1 MKKDSLK
8 TVKVST
14 VKTIKV
20 NNGITNHLLINIKP
34 TIEVTITIIGQ
45 ITKTKSN
52 GFTPLYKIFY
62 NYILLWKKLYDKC
75 NYFFHAMP
83 VLLYVKL
90 SASVMKLT
98 LMEGLDGD
106 VFPL

>member
-1 MKKDSLK
+1 MK
-8 TVKVST
+8 TVKVSA

-52 GFTPLYKIFY
+52 GFTPQYKIFY
-62 NYILLWKKLYDKC
+62 NYILFTWKKLYDKY

-90 SASVMKLT
+90 SASVMNLT
-98 LMEGLDGD
+98 LLEGLDGD
-106 VFPL
+106 IFPL